1 MEHLAVVLPSIKGKF
16 PFYISASN
24 ANLLHNRSEHLKQC
38 VKHFIMADN
47 CPREAA
53 THTLTHSHSPT
64 AGKKPTVFGRPR
76 GGGRGAG
83 HANDPSLDIWGEG
96 GGWLLG
102 QLAGSFSDLNGSDS
116 THTKNV

>member
-1 MEHLAVVLPSIKGKF
+1 MLYRQSTEEHAI
-16 PFYISASN
+16 YIAPVEDN
-24 ANLLHNRSEHLKQC
+24 NLLHR
-38 VKHFIMADN
+38 
-47 CPREAA
+47 AA
-53 THTLTHSHSPT
+53 IQAVSKAFHNGPLLSAGPAHTHSHS
-64 AGKKPTVFGRPR
+64 AGKKPTVFGRP
-76 GGGRGAG
+76 GGDGAG

>member
-1 MEHLAVVLPSIKGKF
+1 MCKAFHNGRQL
-16 PFYISASN
+16 SAGSS
-24 ANLLHNRSEHLKQC
+24 HTH
-38 VKHFIMADN
+38 
-47 CPREAA
+47 
-53 THTLTHSHSPT
+53 THTLTQSYG
-64 AGKKPTVFGRPR
+64 GKKANGLWASP